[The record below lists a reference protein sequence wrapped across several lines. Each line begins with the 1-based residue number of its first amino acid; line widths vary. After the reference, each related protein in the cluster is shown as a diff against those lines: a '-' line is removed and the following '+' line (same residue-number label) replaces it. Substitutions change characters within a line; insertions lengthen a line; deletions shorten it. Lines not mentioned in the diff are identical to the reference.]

1 MQFLESQSVP
11 GQRQGNY
18 YFRKQLGDP
27 GRDYGTNVPAIY
39 DVNDSENSAREEWR
53 LLLHSNQHHRPEPEQ
68 EPAPRG

>member
-39 DVNDSENSAREEWR
+39 DVNDSENSA
-53 LLLHSNQHHRPEPEQ
+53 
-68 EPAPRG
+68 